1 MPLIKSCSK
10 KARKLNIE
18 ELIHSGRK
26 PNVAAAIAYSICK
39 NLKKKKK

>member
-18 ELIHSGRK
+18 ELINSGKKR
-26 PNVAAAIAYSICK
+26 NLAVAIAYSVCR